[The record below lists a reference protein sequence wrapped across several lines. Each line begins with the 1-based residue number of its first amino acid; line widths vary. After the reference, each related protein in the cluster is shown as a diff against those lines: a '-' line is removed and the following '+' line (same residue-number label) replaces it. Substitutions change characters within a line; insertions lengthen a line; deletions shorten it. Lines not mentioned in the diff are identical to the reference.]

1 MASFLLGDEYASSSS
16 SEDDETSLTVK
27 TSNQVPPPIAATSK
41 APLLPSADELFSSD
55 TSGVLTSGVSS
66 TSVPSHKRKNEQVQ
80 RPATK
85 AVKTETGGAS
95 RKLQVAPFAPPQ
107 LRRPNVSTED
117 RGSWNTNKTM
127 TLQRKAKETADREK

>member
-55 TSGVLTSGVSS
+55 TSG
-66 TSVPSHKRKNEQVQ
+66 RKNEQVQ